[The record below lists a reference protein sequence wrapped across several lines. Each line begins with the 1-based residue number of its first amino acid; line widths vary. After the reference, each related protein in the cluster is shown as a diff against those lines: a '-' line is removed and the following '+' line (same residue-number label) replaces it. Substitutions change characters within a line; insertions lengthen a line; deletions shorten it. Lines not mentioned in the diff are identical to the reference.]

1 MNEEIDKYISKK
13 QYYLLYTLI
22 FFIMIILVFC
32 LFIIS
37 NKSFV
42 WKDDGLKQ
50 HYRALIY
57 YGQWLRNIIKNLI
70 FNHVLDISTYSFSIG
85 YGSDIISTLQYYVI
99 GDPLNLLSV
108 LIPTKYMAYFYSI
121 LILVRFYLSGITFS
135 IFCWYKKDKYDYK
148 QISILVGSFVYIFCG
163 YALFAGV
170 RHPYFMNPMIYYPL
184 VLLGVE
190 KILDKKSGLLFIL
203 SVWLSAMSNFY
214 FFYMIAILTAIY
226 VIWRLFKIYTKNNF
240 KEGLLVLGKITLY
253 AFLGT
258 CMAFVLLLP
267 AMMGLL
273 NSARSDVAY
282 TYSTF
287 YSLSNYKS
295 MLRLFLSPKTGHD
308 WTCMGYGA
316 IALISVIVLLMQKQY
331 KPLKI
336 AFIVLTI
343 MSLIPMVGC
352 IMNGFSYVSNR
363 WLWGYSFLIAFIIVV
378 KWNDLFHL
386 NKKEIVLL
394 LGCLSIYTIL
404 CFIFTETRTID
415 VVFSLC
421 IGFVVVL
428 CILFTRRFHIH
439 CGQLLVI
446 GCVLINIFGNS
457 LYKYSSY
464 VEEFVNYNDILD
476 KLENDD
482 ESYLSSLDDDAFYRY
497 TGSKTTNNGTLYTG
511 LHSTQYYWSLENST
525 ITQFREELGLSDNI
539 LISSYK
545 TLDSST
551 ILSTLAN
558 VKYYVQ
564 EDGIP
569 YGYTY
574 IDNNIWENDNTL
586 PFGYTY
592 SNCISRETYNHLS
605 SIEKQQALL
614 QGCVIDEDTDNETE
628 LTFTNQSID
637 YDISCDEG
645 ISIENNVIKVTK
657 ENASITLNFDGLEE
671 CETYLAIN
679 GLNYDG
685 TNEKIKITM
694 NSTNTND
701 ETIQK
706 TLNYVTPY
714 YQWYSNRDSFMI
726 RFGYD
731 TYAKKSITI
740 TFDTLGE
747 YSFDSIEIQCLPMN
761 NYEEQVSNLQQDT
774 LENVDFHTNS
784 VNATNKVTGNISLNE
799 SKYLLLTIPYSKGW
813 SAYVDGEKQELLQAN
828 TMYSALYLDAG
839 KHEIVLTYE
848 TPGLKYGAII
858 SAISL
863 VIVVGVLYVEKKKY
877 HDCIWE
883 RK

>member
-1 MNEEIDKYISKK
+1 MN
-13 QYYLLYTLI
+13 
-22 FFIMIILVFC
+22 
-32 LFIIS
+32 

-42 WKDDGLKQ
+42 WERDGLKQ

-57 YGQWLRNIIKNLI
+57 YGQCLRNIIKNLI
-70 FNHVLDISTYSFSIG
+70 FNHTLDISTYSFSMG
-85 YGSDIISTLQYYVI
+85 YGSDIITTLQYYVI

-121 LILVRFYLSGITFS
+121 LILVRFYMSGITFS
-135 IFCWYKKDKYDYK
+135 MFCFYKKDKYDYK
-148 QISILVGSFVYIFCG
+148 PISILVGSFVYIFCG
-163 YALFAGV
+163 YALYAGV
-170 RHPYFMNPMIYYPL
+170 RHPYFMNPMIYFPL

-190 KILDKKSGLLFIL
+190 KILDKRSGLLFIL

-214 FFYMIAILTAIY
+214 FFYMIAILTAMY
-226 VIWRLFKIYTKNNF
+226 VIWRLLTIYKRNNF
-240 KEGLLVLGKITLY
+240 KEGLLMLGKITLY
-253 AFLGT
+253 SFLGT

-287 YSLSNYKS
+287 YSLSSYKS
-295 MLRLFLSPKTGHD
+295 MFGIFLSPVTGHD

-316 IALISVIVLLMQKQY
+316 IALISVIVLFMQKQY

-336 AFIVLTI
+336 AFILLTI
-343 MSLIPMVGC
+343 MSLMPSVGC

-363 WLWGYSFLIAFIIVV
+363 WLWGYSFLIAFIIAV
-378 KWNDLFHL
+378 KWEYSFRLD
-386 NKKEIVLL
+386 KKEIIVL
-394 LGCLSIYTIL
+394 LGCLCIYTIL
-404 CFIFTETRTID
+404 CLIFTETRKID

-421 IGFVVVL
+421 IAFAVVLFILLIRRFNIYYGQLFVV
-428 CILFTRRFHIH
+428 
-439 CGQLLVI
+439 

-457 LYKYSSY
+457 FYKYHSY
-464 VEEFVNYNDILD
+464 AKEFVDYDDILD
-476 KLENDD
+476 KIENDD
-482 ESYLSSLDDDAFYRY
+482 EQYLSSLDNDTFYRY
-497 TGSKTTNNGTLYTG
+497 TGNKTTNNGTLYTG

-525 ITQFREELGLSDNI
+525 ITKFRKELGLSDNI

-558 VKYYVQ
+558 VKYYAQ
-564 EDGIP
+564 EDSIP

-574 IDNNIWENDNTL
+574 IDSNIWENDNTL

-592 SNCISRETYNHLS
+592 SNYISRDTYDNLS

-614 QGCVIDEDTDNETE
+614 QGCVIDEDNDNETE
-628 LTFTNQSID
+628 LTFTNQNVD

-657 ENASITLNFDGLEE
+657 KNAAITLNFDGLEK

-679 GLNYDG
+679 GLNYNG
-685 TNEKIKITM
+685 TDEKIKITM
-694 NSTNTND
+694 NATNSNN
-701 ETIQK
+701 ETIKK

-726 RFGYD
+726 HFGYD
-731 TYAKKSITI
+731 TYAKTSISI
-740 TFDTLGE
+740 TFDTIGE
-747 YSFDSIEIQCLPMN
+747 YSYDSIEVQCLPMD
-761 NYEEQVSNLQQDT
+761 NYEEQVSNLQQNT
-774 LENVDFHTNS
+774 LEDVDFHTNS
-784 VNATNKVTGNISLNE
+784 VYATNKITGNISLDE
-799 SKYLLLTIPYSKGW
+799 SKYLLFTIPYSKGW

-828 TMYSALYLDAG
+828 TMYMALYLEEGEHD
-839 KHEIVLTYE
+839 IVLTYE
-848 TPGLKYGAII
+848 TPGLKYGVMISVI
-858 SAISL
+858 SAGI
-863 VIVVGVLYVEKKKY
+863 VIGFIYM
-877 HDCIWE
+877 E
-883 RK
+883 RKRYHLSY